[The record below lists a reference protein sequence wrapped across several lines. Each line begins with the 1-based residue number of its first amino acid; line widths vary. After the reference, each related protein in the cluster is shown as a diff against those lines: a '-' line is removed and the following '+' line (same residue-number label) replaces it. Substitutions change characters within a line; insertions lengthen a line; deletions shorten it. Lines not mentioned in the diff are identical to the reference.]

1 MNMLCVSG
9 GLELMLCIMIINPD
23 ISASR
28 VMVAG
33 LSGYEESMGM
43 FKRNFHQID
52 NRLLP
57 ASASHHFMVWRHDSI
72 MACAW
77 MCAFDVSGSWPFP
90 LGLVVRISALSL
102 SQLLPCH
109 RGYRSGLAF
118 MIHNLPL
125 FIWRELMALAIFF
138 VGLFAF
144 RHLSGLI
151 MMLLLSVLGLSL
163 IAFWRMDQ
171 GGVWLVIGLI
181 TVALVD
187 TMGYLVGR
195 KIGGAKLWPAISPA
209 KTWSGAIGGMAF
221 SPVPILIYLYLNG
234 QDITLALFGLALGI
248 MAIAGDLLESW
259 YKRSHELK
267 DIGWILPGHG
277 GLLDRF
283 DGSLLTIP
291 ALFSPVH
298 GWLG

>member
-1 MNMLCVSG
+1 
-9 GLELMLCIMIINPD
+9 
-23 ISASR
+23 
-28 VMVAG
+28 
-33 LSGYEESMGM
+33 MGM
-43 FKRNFHQID
+43 FQKETSIRLITACC
-52 NRLLP
+52 LLP
-57 ASASHHFMVWRHDSI
+57 LLIVLWSGGMTALWLTLGCVLLMSAEL
-72 MACAW
+72 
-77 MCAFDVSGSWPFP
+77 AFSARVGRKDIGIVIITAIALPSG
-90 LGLVVRISALSL
+90 LSL
-102 SQLLPCH
+102 WAGFYDPQPAAIYMA
-109 RGYRSGLAF
+109 GT
-118 MIHNLPL
+118 
-125 FIWRELMALAIFF
+125 LMVLAIFF

-209 KTWSGAIGGMAF
+209 KTWSGAIGGITF
-221 SPVPILIYLYLNG
+221 SPIPILIYLYLNG
-234 QDITLALFGLALGI
+234 QDLTLALFGLALGI

-291 ALFSPVH
+291 MLYFLLSM